1 SGVRC
6 GACKLVAAPSALV
19 LSNYSNRSI
28 HRFFF
33 FLILPPPPRST
44 LFPYTTLFR
53 SVFSQG
59 DTGIQAEARVN
70 KPRARAQGPAKAQKS
85 AFSSSIPRKPAEEE
99 KFLWQRQRQSD
110 RGKQIGRARRQLKQ
124 RSEEHTS
131 ELQSRSDLVC

>member
-1 SGVRC
+1 M
-6 GACKLVAAPSALV
+6 L
-19 LSNYSNRSI
+19 
-28 HRFFF
+28 
-33 FLILPPPPRST
+33 LPPPLST

-53 SVFSQG
+53 SIPFQLSTPPVFSQG

-110 RGKQIGRARRQLKQ
+110 RGQQIGRARRQLKQ
-124 RSEEHTS
+124 
-131 ELQSRSDLVC
+131 

>member
-1 SGVRC
+1 MIR
-6 GACKLVAAPSALV
+6 
-19 LSNYSNRSI
+19 R
-28 HRFFF
+28 
-33 FLILPPPPRST
+33 PPRST

-53 SVFSQG
+53 SRIPIPFQLSTPPVFSQG

-110 RGKQIGRARRQLKQ
+110 RGQQIGRARRQLNK
-124 RSEEHTS
+124 
-131 ELQSRSDLVC
+131 SD